1 MKHVDVLIIG
11 GSLAGSACARELTR
25 RGVDAVA
32 FERDRFP
39 REKVCGGFLSP
50 GALDLLDEL
59 RVLDSIHAA
68 GAVPVRHS
76 RVRMRQREV
85 VVELP
90 RPGLGISRKTLD
102 SVVANHAAVRQGT
115 VRGVRREG
123 NAFHV
128 QLDDGEVSARV
139 VIDAAGKLSR
149 FTPRRTAPQFGVQFY
164 ETESRADVLE
174 FWFLEDGYGGKVSVE
189 GGRSNACI
197 LINKDARAL
206 RDLVKPNT
214 LVTGPLSYDGLPGN
228 YIAIGDARGMVDPF
242 CGEGMRHALDT
253 GIRAATHVAH
263 GLAHGLRYEQMRAHF
278 EADAAQRWNRKRMLG
293 RFVRS
298 ALNYPRL
305 LSAGFHFKPE
315 FWFRKLWA

>member
-1 MKHVDVLIIG
+1 MKHVDVVIIG
-11 GSLAGSACARELTR
+11 GSLAGSSCARELTR

-50 GALDLLDEL
+50 GAVDLLDEL
-59 RVLDSIHAA
+59 RVLDRLRAV
-68 GAVPVRHS
+68 GAVPVRCS
-76 RVRMRQREV
+76 RVRMKEREV
-85 VVELP
+85 VVDLP
-90 RPGLGISRKTLD
+90 RPGLGISRKALD
-102 SVVANHAAVRQGT
+102 AVVADHPAVQQGT
-115 VRGVRREG
+115 VRGVQREG
-123 NAFHV
+123 SAFRV
-128 QLDDGEVSARV
+128 QLDVGEISARV
-139 VIDAAGKLSR
+139 VIDATGKLSR

-164 ETESRADVLE
+164 EAESRADVLD
-174 FWFLEDGYGGKVSVE
+174 FWFLADGYGGKVSVE
-189 GGRSNACI
+189 GGRSNACF

-214 LVTGPLSYDGLPGN
+214 LVTGPMSYDRLPSN

-263 GLAHGLRYEQMRAHF
+263 GLAHGLHYEHMRANF
-278 EADAAQRWNRKRMLG
+278 EAEAAQRWNRKRMLG
-293 RFVRS
+293 RLVRS
-298 ALNYPRL
+298 ALTYPRL
-305 LSAGFHFKPE
+305 MSAGFRFKPE